1 MTSLKERQVDKM
13 LDKLIGDG
21 DPTLR
26 IVSKLAL
33 TNTELTPEII
43 ATIEYLKKQN
53 EEEAKAL
60 NEELAMTLDAS
71 GNLVP
76 IGNSSFPY
84 EPILKEERVRENVVC
99 PITYTIEDGVINNL
113 NGVIDCGGNLVQ
125 SETTIGQGPYRL
137 PVGKT

>member
-1 MTSLKERQVDKM
+1 MTSLKEKQVERM
-13 LDKLIGDG
+13 LDKLFGDA

-53 EEEAKAL
+53 EEEVKAL
-60 NEELAMTLDAS
+60 NEELEMTLDAS

-76 IGNSSFPY
+76 ITKFQPVY
-84 EPILKEERVRENVVC
+84 
-99 PITYTIEDGVINNL
+99 
-113 NGVIDCGGNLVQ
+113 DCGGNLVH
-125 SETTIGQGPYRL
+125 RL
-137 PVGKT
+137 PIGKT